1 MMIKSFGCSFIW
13 GSDLSDSGRIGG
25 SAPYSRLTWPAIL
38 SRQLKI
44 HYSCHAFPGIG
55 NLRILEQVLNQAESA
70 SQDFFVI
77 GWSFIDRFDYH
88 EQDRWRTLL
97 PVLESTGPAEFYYR
111 KLQSEYVDKLSTLI
125 HIRTAIDVLN
135 QKRIPFLMTYMD
147 PLLLDQTWHVSDAVV
162 SLQQYVQPYLHLFD
176 NQTFLEWSRA
186 HNYPI
191 SAHMHPLDSA
201 HAAAADIILPVAKKI
216 LNQS

>member
-1 MMIKSFGCSFIW
+1 
-13 GSDLSDSGRIGG
+13 
-25 SAPYSRLTWPAIL
+25 
-38 SRQLKI
+38 
-44 HYSCHAFPGIG
+44 
-55 NLRILEQVLNQAESA
+55 LRILEQVLNQAESA
-70 SQDFFVI
+70 VQDFFVI
-77 GWSFIDRFDYH
+77 SWTWIDRFDYR
-88 EQDRWRTLL
+88 EQDQWQTLL
-97 PVLESTGPAEFYYR
+97 PVDKSATAEFYYR

-147 PLLLDQTWHVSDAVV
+147 PLMLDQTWHVGDAIV

-191 SAHMHPLDSA
+191 SAGWHPLDSA

-216 LNQS
+216 LDQP